1 MQSERHPSSEDYA
14 NVLGRGHTLR
24 DTLSFLSFCNIH
36 DSLRIQTIAWEGKPI
51 TKVAKLDFQV
61 VAFGHLFSI
70 ACLML
75 RNAAIGCL
83 PLTYLTRVKLLRC
96 IHLFR
101 FFAYLVPLLSLSL
114 CISILFQFLSL
125 TLKWDYRGCCVP
137 S

>member
-70 ACLML
+70 ACL
-75 RNAAIGCL
+75 NATQRRHRVSPVDLFNTCKATSLHTSFSILCL
-83 PLTYLTRVKLLRC
+83 PRSS
-96 IHLFR
+96 
-101 FFAYLVPLLSLSL
+101 SLSFSL
-114 CISILFQFLSL
+114 YFHFVSVSLFNS
-125 TLKWDYRGCCVP
+125 
-137 S
+137 